1 MPRDP
6 PRLLDPDRERIRFKH
21 YSIRTE
27 QAYVDW
33 IKRYMRFHGNRH
45 PSALGAPDVERF
57 LTHLAG
63 DGGVAQSTQNQAH
76 SALLFL
82 YREVLLQ
89 DMPWQ
94 QLPRDKAAARLP
106 VVLTPREVACLL
118 DALAG
123 RHRLFAAL
131 LYGTGMRILE
141 AARIRTLSTR
151 CIERISRMAMVPSGY
166 RPRSGA
172 SIRRPRANGF
182 GNTRFPPTGFRLIR
196 ATARSGATV
205 LRSDEAAIDRSRPV
219 SPDEGSRSTARGP

>member
-6 PRLLDPDRERIRFKH
+6 PRLLDPVRERIRFKH

-57 LTHLAG
+57 LTHLAV

-106 VVLTPREVACLL
+106 VVLTPRGRMPARCACRQTPPVRRAPL
-118 DALAG
+118 
-123 RHRLFAAL
+123 RHRHANPGGGSHPDLVHAL
-131 LYGTGMRILE
+131 HRTDLE
-141 AARIRTLSTR
+141 DGHGAVWLPPALRRKYPAAAREWIWQYAFPADRLSLDPR
-151 CIERISRMAMVPSGY
+151 DGAKRRHRPSQ
-166 RPRSGA
+166 
-172 SIRRPRANGF
+172 
-182 GNTRFPPTGFRLIR
+182 
-196 ATARSGATV
+196 
-205 LRSDEAAIDRSRPV
+205 
-219 SPDEGSRSTARGP
+219 